1 MKTLIALFT
10 LFTFTNLPNLSEAA
24 VKNFYELSAP
34 QLDGKAAP
42 LSQYKGKV
50 TLVVNTASQ
59 CGFTP
64 QYEGLEALYEKYKK
78 QGLVVLGFPS
88 NDFGG
93 QEPGSNEEI
102 KKFCD
107 LKYKVS
113 FPMFSK
119 DVVKGDKKQPIY
131 QFLTTKASPTGE
143 VEWNF
148 EKFLIDKNG
157 NVVGRYRSKV
167 TPLSPELTGAIEK
180 ELAKK

>member
-1 MKTLIALFT
+1 M
-10 LFTFTNLPNLSEAA
+10 
-24 VKNFYELSAP
+24 KNFYELSAP
-34 QLDGKAAP
+34 QLDGKPAE

-50 TLVVNTASQ
+50 ALVVNTASQ
-59 CGFTP
+59 CGYTP
-64 QYEGLEALYEKYKK
+64 QYKELEALYQKYQK
-78 QGLVVLGFPS
+78 QGLVVIGFPS

-107 LKYKVS
+107 LKFNVT

-119 DVVKGDKKQPIY
+119 DVVKGEKKQPVY
-131 QFLTTKASPTGE
+131 QFLTSKASPSGE

-148 EKFLIDKNG
+148 EKFLIDKQG

-167 TPLSPELTGAIEK
+167 TPLSSELTGAIEK